1 MTKLYVIRHA
11 EAEGNIYRRIHGHY
25 DSRITSNG
33 LRQIRALE
41 RRFAAVPIDAVY
53 ASDLNR
59 AMLTAQAISRPKG
72 LSVQAEPRLR
82 EVALGDWEDVPFG
95 YPETFAPEQIEAFYH
110 DTEHWQIPGAE
121 SYETYTG
128 RFIRALADA
137 ASAHPGGSVAVV
149 THGMVSTGGFRR
161 LFGDLMHQA
170 SRCDNTGVSLIEYE
184 DGCFTPVWFYDNSH
198 LTPEISTLAHQLW
211 WRGKGGF
218 NLWFR
223 PAEAKDRS
231 LFDPEF
237 YPQKGHEV
245 QIALLGDKPVG
256 YLAFRADGPSCL
268 YLLPAYRHKRYG
280 DQLLGQVVCTLRGRG
295 ADTLRIGVPTCRT
308 EALAFFARHGGV
320 ICQMDDVFTVYELD
334 IRPKQ
339 I

>member
-1 MTKLYVIRHA
+1 
-11 EAEGNIYRRIHGHY
+11 
-25 DSRITSNG
+25 
-33 LRQIRALE
+33 
-41 RRFAAVPIDAVY
+41 
-53 ASDLNR
+53 
-59 AMLTAQAISRPKG
+59 
-72 LSVQAEPRLR
+72 
-82 EVALGDWEDVPFG
+82 
-95 YPETFAPEQIEAFYH
+95 
-110 DTEHWQIPGAE
+110 
-121 SYETYTG
+121 
-128 RFIRALADA
+128 
-137 ASAHPGGSVAVV
+137 
-149 THGMVSTGGFRR
+149 MVSTGGFRR
-161 LFGDLMHQA
+161 LFVDLMHQA

-245 QIALLGDKPVG
+245 QIALLGDMPVG
-256 YLAFRADGPSCL
+256 YLAFRSDGPSCL